1 MNLITT
7 GIDHLNLDVID
18 LEESCKFWHAL
29 LGFEVLEEI
38 PEQKGKIIGVKSA
51 LLALYENPSMQK
63 CEKGGFSHV
72 SFNIQNF
79 NDVED
84 RCKELGISIKYDGA
98 VQWPHSKS
106 IYIEDPNG
114 YDIEL
119 SEVWGGDLV

>member
-18 LEESCKFWHAL
+18 LEESCKFWNEL

-38 PEQKGKIIGVKSA
+38 PEQNGKIIGVKCA
-51 LLALYENPSMQK
+51 LLALYEKPGMQK
-63 CEKGGFSHV
+63 YEKGGFSHV

-79 NDVED
+79 NDIEE
-84 RCKELGISIKYDGA
+84 RCRELGISIKYDGA
-98 VQWPHSKS
+98 IQWPQSRS

-119 SEVWGGDLV
+119 SEVWGGNLV

>member
-18 LEESCKFWHAL
+18 LGESCKFWNEL

-38 PEQKGKIIGVKSA
+38 PEQNGKIIGVKSA
-51 LLALYENPSMQK
+51 LLALYERPGMQK
-63 CEKGGFSHV
+63 YEKGGFAHV

-79 NDVED
+79 NDIEE
-84 RCKELGISIKYDGA
+84 RCRELGIGIKYGGA
-98 VQWPHSKS
+98 IQWPQSRS

-119 SEVWGGDLV
+119 SEVWGGNLV